1 MSDPKSSKSTNW
13 AKSLA
18 DALEAHGL
26 ILRGGFQPAAED
38 GLPLLPGSRPAR
50 MLMLVGNAGP
60 ALWGVFTRTEEAS
73 DGVPHPLN
81 RWTRRVVD
89 RVAARFDALAL
100 YPFDAQP
107 AWPFQRWAQWAEP
120 VFPSPLGL
128 LIHPKFGLWHAYRAA
143 LLFADP
149 HSLLPPARASH
160 PCETCAEKPCLTACP
175 VGAFQPAGMTT
186 HYDVPA
192 CLNHIEGPAGH
203 DCLEAGCRARRVC
216 PVGAE
221 WRSHPAQAGFHMRAF
236 LRGGRGRT

>member
-1 MSDPKSSKSTNW
+1 MSDHQSSKSANW

-18 DALEAHGL
+18 DALKAHGL

-38 GLPLLPGSRPAR
+38 SLPLLPGGRPAR

-60 ALWGVFTRTEEAS
+60 ALWAAFSRTDEAS
-73 DGVPHPLN
+73 DGAPHPLN
-81 RWTRRVVD
+81 RWTRRIVD
-89 RVAARFDALAL
+89 EAASRFDAMAL

-143 LLFADP
+143 LLFADL

-160 PCETCAEKPCLTACP
+160 PCETCAGKPCLTACP
-175 VGAFQPAGMTT
+175 VGAFQPAGATT

-203 DCLEAGCRARRVC
+203 DCLDAGCRARRAC

-221 WRSHPAQAGFHMRAF
+221 WRSPPAQAGFHMRAF
-236 LRGGRGRT
+236 LHAGRGT

>member
-1 MSDPKSSKSTNW
+1 MSAPESSKSTNW

-18 DALEAHGL
+18 GALEAHGL
-26 ILRGGFQPAAED
+26 ILRGGFQPAEED
-38 GLPLLPGSRPAR
+38 SLPPLPGGRAVR
-50 MLMLVGNAGP
+50 QLMLVGNAGP
-60 ALWGVFTRTEEAS
+60 GLWAAFSRTPEAS
-73 DGVPHPLN
+73 DGGAHPLN

-89 RVAARFDALAL
+89 EVASHFDAMAL
-100 YPFDAQP
+100 YPFEAQP

-149 HSLLPPARASH
+149 HSLIPPARAGH
-160 PCETCAEKPCLTACP
+160 PCETCADKPCLSACP
-175 VGAFQPAGMTT
+175 VEAFRPAGGTVR
-186 HYDVPA
+186 YDVPA
-192 CLNHIEGPAGH
+192 CLNHIEGPAGQ
-203 DCLEAGCRARRVC
+203 DCLDAGCLARRAC

-236 LRGGRGRT
+236 LHAGRDR